1 MKKLLLS
8 SLAFLGLCSGAYAQ
22 NILIEKT
29 LYKSPRKI
37 EVASYNAAEDLLYF
51 NAENGDG
58 ILLYDLN
65 TFKVAL
71 DTSNGLQQP
80 LSYHRVSDLFSLV
93 QVAQNEL
100 VLRNELFNDTTF
112 LLSPADSVNLPKL
125 RYNPTT
131 DYFYGVLD
139 NNRILRVA
147 ISVEGIGSIDTVE
160 VAPTPLQILDLN
172 FFNDRTYY
180 TATDGQET
188 ALFLLDSNTFIKL
201 RYPLNYG
208 ESTYGIQIINEDSL
222 LVTRMLRQGEHELA
236 LLYATQI
243 AVHPDTIKLR
253 KQQELSKST
262 YDSVYL
268 KDSVFIQESQT
279 TSPRNTGKGRW
290 ALLVA
295 RTTDALKAMTT
306 LNNLLKIE
314 PRAYSIKKDSVY
326 FILGPRHEDE
336 LAVKTDS
343 AYFAENG
350 FSSVAYDLKSD
361 STAVPSDVVVRLECL
376 DAASGVRPSFRADFY
391 EYESNTL
398 LKATDVQPG
407 EVAYFSYFPK
417 FTLGLT
423 VTSEGYLPFSKRFEP
438 SLELINDRRT
448 EVLVLLEKIDSKEAP
463 EFALQNVYFAFNKH
477 VLTPAAKRELDL
489 IIPSFK
495 GAKGLLIEG
504 HTDNVGS
511 DTYNLALSDKR
522 AASVAAYLQS
532 KGVELQFEVV
542 GKGEDEPVANNASE
556 QGRSKNRRV
565 EITLL

>member
-1 MKKLLLS
+1 MKKILLT
-8 SLAFLGLCSGAYAQ
+8 SLAFLGLCSNAVAQ

-29 LYKSPRKI
+29 LFKSPKKI
-37 EVASYNAAEDLLYF
+37 DVTSYNANEGLLYF
-51 NAENGDG
+51 NAENNDG

-65 TFKVAL
+65 TFMVAL
-71 DTSNGLQQP
+71 DTMNGLNQP
-80 LSYHRVSDLFSLV
+80 LSYHKMGSIFSLV

-100 VLRNELFNDTTF
+100 VLRNELFNDTTY
-112 LLSPADSVNLPKL
+112 LLAPTDSVNLPKL
-125 RYNPTT
+125 RYNTST
-131 DYFYGVLD
+131 GYFYGVLD
-139 NNRILRVA
+139 SNRILRIA
-147 ISVEGIGSIDTVE
+147 ISIEGIESIDTVDAAQTSLE
-160 VAPTPLQILDLN
+160 ILDLN
-172 FFNDRTYY
+172 FFNERTYF
-180 TATDGQET
+180 TATDGEATQ
-188 ALFLLDSNTFIKL
+188 LYLLDSNTFIKL

-243 AVHPDTIKLR
+243 AIHPDTIKLR

-262 YDSVYL
+262 YDSVYR
-268 KDSVFIQESQT
+268 KDSVFVQESQT

-306 LNNLLKIE
+306 LNNILKIE

-343 AYFAENG
+343 IYFAENG
-350 FSSVAYDLKSD
+350 FSSVSYDLKAD
-361 STAVPSDVVVRLECL
+361 SAALPSDVVVRLECL
-376 DAASGVRPSFRADFY
+376 DATSGIRPSFRADFY

-407 EVAYFSYFPK
+407 EVAYFSYYPK

-448 EVLVLLEKIDSKEAP
+448 EVLVVLEKIDSKESP

-477 VLTPAAKRELDL
+477 ILTPAAKRELDL

-495 GAKGLLIEG
+495 NAQGLIVEG
-504 HTDNVGS
+504 HTDNIGS
-511 DTYNLALSDKR
+511 DAYNLTLSDKR
-522 AASVAAYLQS
+522 AASVVAYLKSQ
-532 KGVELQFEVV
+532 GVEIQFKVV
-542 GKGEDEPVANNASE
+542 GKGESEPALNNATE
-556 QGRSKNRRV
+556 KGRSKNRRV

>member
-1 MKKLLLS
+1 MKKILLT
-8 SLAFLGLCSGAYAQ
+8 SLAFLGLCSNAVAQ

-29 LYKSPRKI
+29 LFKSPKKI
-37 EVASYNAAEDLLYF
+37 DVTSYNTNERLLYF
-51 NAENGDG
+51 NAENNDG

-65 TFKVAL
+65 TFMVAL
-71 DTSNGLQQP
+71 DTMNGLNQP
-80 LSYHRVSDLFSLV
+80 LSYHKMGSIFSLV

-100 VLRNELFNDTTF
+100 VLRNELFNDTTY
-112 LLSPADSVNLPKL
+112 LLAPTDSVNLPKL
-125 RYNPTT
+125 RYNHST

-139 NNRILRVA
+139 SNRILRIA
-147 ISVEGIGSIDTVE
+147 ISIEGIESIDTVDAAQTSLE
-160 VAPTPLQILDLN
+160 ILDLN
-172 FFNDRTYY
+172 FFNERTYF
-180 TATDGQET
+180 TATDGEATQ
-188 ALFLLDSNTFIKL
+188 LYLLDSNTFIKL

-243 AVHPDTIKLR
+243 AIHPDTIKLR

-262 YDSVYL
+262 YDSVYR

-336 LAVKTDS
+336 MAVKTDS
-343 AYFAENG
+343 IYFAENG
-350 FSSVAYDLKSD
+350 FSSVSYDLKAD
-361 STAVPSDVVVRLECL
+361 SAALPSDVVVRLECL
-376 DAASGVRPSFRADFY
+376 DAISGIRPAFRADFY

-407 EVAYFSYFPK
+407 EVAYFSYYPK

-438 SLELINDRRT
+438 SLELINNRRT
-448 EVLVLLEKIDSKEAP
+448 EVLVVLEKIDSKESP

-477 VLTPAAKRELDL
+477 ILTPAAKRELDL

-495 GAKGLLIEG
+495 NAQGLIVEG
-504 HTDNVGS
+504 HTDNIGS
-511 DTYNLALSDKR
+511 DAYNLTLSDKR
-522 AASVAAYLQS
+522 AASVVAYLKSQ
-532 KGVELQFEVV
+532 GVEIQFKVV
-542 GKGEDEPVANNASE
+542 GKGESEPASNNTTE
-556 QGRSKNRRV
+556 KGRSKNRRV